1 MRGNSIAVIKRFNG
15 SFRSHKDSYRKTS
28 IYARYVCADARDREQ
43 VAVQFRIKIERILHL
58 ALWYQMTITAR
69 IMITIQTNDFLYIM
83 LQNFETDTILQTII
97 D

>member
-15 SFRSHKDSYRKTS
+15 FFRSHKDSYRKTS

-69 IMITIQTNDFLYIM
+69 IMITIQTNDSLYIM
-83 LQNFETDTILQTII
+83 LQNFETDTIL
-97 D
+97 